1 MFEAVGKAQMY
12 QRTRETCTNIMAN
25 ISDCLTFLG
34 SEPKLNEFLFGARA
48 NLIRLRHFA
57 HVYNL
62 HPN

>member
-1 MFEAVGKAQMY
+1 
-12 QRTRETCTNIMAN
+12 MAN
-25 ISDCLTFLG
+25 ISDWFTLLG

-48 NLIRLRHFA
+48 NLIPLRHFA